1 MKNPSTLEFGDELRR
16 QLRDLCA
23 PEQWRLSQ
31 NQSGNLFYWYR
42 LATTERLL
50 DAAEVLSR
58 AGARLCTISA
68 YDPLR
73 ESGHPSHE
81 IAYHFDVGGSVVTVT
96 VVLSEDRLEVPSV
109 SGYFRNADWA
119 EREFRE
125 MYAIKVVGLTN
136 EKRLF
141 LDEKFDAGI
150 MNRVVPVSVLM
161 NGASSVGLWERI
173 LSDRGGKEG

>member
-1 MKNPSTLEFGDELRR
+1 MKNFNTPELDAATCRR
-16 QLRDLCA
+16 LQDLCV
-23 PEQWRLSQ
+23 PDGWRATV
-31 NQSGNLFYWYR
+31 NQSGNRFYWYR
-42 LATTERLL
+42 LRSAEGLL
-50 DAAEVLSR
+50 GAAEALSE

-73 ESGHPSHE
+73 ESGHPCHE
-81 IAYHFDVGGSVVTVT
+81 IAYHFDVAGSVATVT
-96 VVLSEDRLEVPSV
+96 VPLAEGNLEVPSV

-125 MYAIKVVGLTN
+125 MYSIRVVGLYN
-136 EKRLF
+136 EKSLF
-141 LDEKFDAGI
+141 LDESIDPGI

-173 LSDRGGKEG
+173 LAERGGEV